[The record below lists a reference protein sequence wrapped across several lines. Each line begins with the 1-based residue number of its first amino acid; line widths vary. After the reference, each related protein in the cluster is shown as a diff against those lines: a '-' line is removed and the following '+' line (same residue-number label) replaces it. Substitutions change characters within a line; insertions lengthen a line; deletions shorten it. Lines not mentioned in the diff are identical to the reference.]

1 MEVEG
6 KFLTI
11 IAGPARVA
19 MRDRTLTLSSAS
31 GNATLTRID

>member
-6 KFLTI
+6 KFLSI

-19 MRDRTLTLSSAS
+19 LRGRTLTLSSAK
-31 GNATLTRID
+31 GNTTLTRLD